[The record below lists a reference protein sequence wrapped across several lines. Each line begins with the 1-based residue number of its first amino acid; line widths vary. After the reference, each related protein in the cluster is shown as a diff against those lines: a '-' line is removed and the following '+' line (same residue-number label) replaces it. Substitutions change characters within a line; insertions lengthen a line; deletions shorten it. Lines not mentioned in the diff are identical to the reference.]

1 MPTSILFQL
10 EHGAVALNGVTNY
23 VVLNCLQWKS
33 PHLEMLASAAK
44 QSFAVIYENEL
55 DQELID
61 YLERVH
67 LQGAM
72 SAVKLIIANDDQLY
86 VFLDGQIPSSALP
99 ALESVWE
106 TALESDHSNPW
117 RVGFASVDELYT
129 GCSDCI
135 FWPCAKDVLESHP
148 LGLTEFMDSDAR
160 PLSNYNP
167 SKDSSTSV
175 HEMAKHLGPTQNEHK
190 QLIDKYLPV
199 SAKQEILR
207 SCCIHALLT
216 DGIRAHE
223 ITNLMVGAIFVSHYE
238 YGLVVTRHKTL
249 ESQELAQ
256 SSQKSAALILSHIKL
271 NDLSDGDFLFPSK
284 YSPER
289 PMSRRELELAIHP
302 RVIEKHLSF
311 LRKRHNECPEFATK
325 DVASS
330 IAHLMGHHS
339 PGIVQHYLS
348 AHQARRSISC
358 LMANT
363 NNPS

>member
-10 EHGAVALNGVTNY
+10 EHDAVELNGVSNY

-33 PHLEMLASAAK
+33 PHLDALASAAK
-44 QSFAVIYENEL
+44 QRFAVIYENEL

-72 SAVKLIIANDDQLY
+72 SAVKLIAANDDQLY
-86 VFLDGQIPSSALP
+86 VFLDGQVPSSALP
-99 ALESVWE
+99 ALESLWE
-106 TALESDHSNPW
+106 AAFESDYSNPR
-117 RVGFASVDELYT
+117 RVSFASVDELHT
-129 GCSDCI
+129 GCSDWS
-135 FWPCAKDVLESHP
+135 FWPCAKDVLGSHP

-160 PLSNYNP
+160 PLSNYNL
-167 SKDSSTSV
+167 SKNSSTSV
-175 HEMAKHLGPTQNEHK
+175 REMAKHLGPAQNEHK
-190 QLIDKYLPV
+190 RLIDKYLPV

-216 DGIRAHE
+216 DGIRSLE
-223 ITNLMVGAIFVSHYE
+223 ITNLRVGASFVSNNE
-238 YGLVVTRHKTL
+238 YGLVVTQHKTRN
-249 ESQELAQ
+249 SQDRIQ
-256 SSQKSAALILSHIKL
+256 ISQKSGALISSHIEL

-284 YSPER
+284 HSPER

-302 RVIEKHLSF
+302 RMIEKHLST
-311 LRKRHNECPEFATK
+311 LRKRHNECPEFATN

-339 PGIVQHYLS
+339 PGILQHYLS
-348 AHQARRSISC
+348 AHQARRDIS
-358 LMANT
+358 A
-363 NNPS
+363 

>member
-167 SKDSSTSV
+167 
-175 HEMAKHLGPTQNEHK
+175 
-190 QLIDKYLPV
+190 
-199 SAKQEILR
+199 
-207 SCCIHALLT
+207 
-216 DGIRAHE
+216 
-223 ITNLMVGAIFVSHYE
+223 
-238 YGLVVTRHKTL
+238 
-249 ESQELAQ
+249 
-256 SSQKSAALILSHIKL
+256 
-271 NDLSDGDFLFPSK
+271 
-284 YSPER
+284 
-289 PMSRRELELAIHP
+289 
-302 RVIEKHLSF
+302 
-311 LRKRHNECPEFATK
+311 
-325 DVASS
+325 
-330 IAHLMGHHS
+330 
-339 PGIVQHYLS
+339 
-348 AHQARRSISC
+348 
-358 LMANT
+358 
-363 NNPS
+363 